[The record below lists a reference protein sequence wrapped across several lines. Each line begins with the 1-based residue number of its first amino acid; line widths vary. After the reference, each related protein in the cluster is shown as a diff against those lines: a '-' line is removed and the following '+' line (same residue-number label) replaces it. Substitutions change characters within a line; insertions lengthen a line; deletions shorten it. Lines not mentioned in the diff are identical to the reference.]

1 MQPDLLALLRTL
13 TLLRGFAAVGQAAAI
28 LLADRVLGLPLSVQP
43 LWIGTASL
51 AIGAIVAA
59 WQAARLSRAGV
70 PSVLAWLALDIAVLT
85 WQLWWSGGMMNPFVS
100 LYLVPIALAAVAL
113 PRTWTVACLLLCA
126 LCYLLLAFT
135 APAFPQAHTHGD
147 SAELFDLHLWGMA
160 VNFLL
165 TALLFVGLLTRL
177 VSTLRQRDAELAQLR
192 EQQARNE
199 GIVALGT
206 QAAVMAHE
214 LNTPL
219 GTLKLLGEE
228 LRESDGPPP
237 TALLDSMDEVIDHCR
252 DRIRAL
258 VASTDPARQA
268 PLALNRWL
276 LRTLDRWMLT
286 NPQVQLESRLE
297 LGHAPS
303 LVPDPRLTHLL
314 HALLDNAAQASRANG
329 SAQVRLCAET
339 PDATS
344 MGLQIIDAGS
354 GMSASGKLYGTTKP
368 DGLGLGLALSQATI
382 EWLGGSLRMR
392 AQPGGGTRT
401 EVIVSLQRL
410 LSDP

>member
-13 TLLRGFAAVGQAAAI
+13 TLLRGYAAVGQAAAI
-28 LLADRVLGLPLSVQP
+28 VLAGRVLSLPLLSQP
-43 LWIGTASL
+43 LWIGVATL
-51 AIGAIVAA
+51 AIGTLVAA
-59 WQAARLSRAGV
+59 WQTARFSRAGV
-70 PSVLAWLALDIAVLT
+70 SSVLAWLTLDIAVLT
-85 WQLWWSGGMMNPFVS
+85 WQLWWSGGMTNPFVS

-113 PRTWTVACLLLCA
+113 PRAWTVVCLLLCA
-126 LCYLLLAFT
+126 ACYLLLAFT
-135 APAFPQAHTHGD
+135 APALPHAHD
-147 SAELFDLHLWGMA
+147 PAEQTALLDLHLWGMA

-177 VSTLRQRDAELAQLR
+177 VSTLRQRDSELAQLR
-192 EQQARNE
+192 EQQTRNE

-206 QAAVMAHE
+206 QAAAMAHE

-228 LRESDGPPP
+228 LRESNSSPP

-258 VASTDPARQA
+258 VASTDPAQQA
-268 PLALNRWL
+268 PVE
-276 LRTLDRWMLT
+276 LDRWLQHALDRWKLT
-286 NPQVQLESRLE
+286 NPQVQLEARLAIV
-297 LGHAPS
+297 HAPS
-303 LVPDPRLTHLL
+303 LVPDARLTHLL

-339 PDATS
+339 PDSTS
-344 MGLQIIDAGS
+344 MRLQIIDAGP

-382 EWLGGSLRMR
+382 EWLGGSLRLH

-401 EVIVSLQRL
+401 EAVVPLQRL
-410 LSDP
+410 LADP